1 MDSEA
6 KIQKRKWIKFTGP
19 NPENQ
24 GLKTENEIKQFNNIF
39 GAKIQIQFSSE
50 KWVLSSLVSDFC
62 FKESNET
69 RD

>member
-1 MDSEA
+1 MDLEA

-39 GAKIQIQFSSE
+39 GAKIQIHFRQKSE
-50 KWVLSSLVSDFC
+50 FC
-62 FKESNET
+62 HH
-69 RD
+69 